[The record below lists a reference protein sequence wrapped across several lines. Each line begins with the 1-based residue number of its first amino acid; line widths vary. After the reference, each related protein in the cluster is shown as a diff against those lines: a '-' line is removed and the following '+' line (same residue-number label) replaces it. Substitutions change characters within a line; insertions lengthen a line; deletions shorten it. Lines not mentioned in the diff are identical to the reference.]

1 MARRDGRQ
9 VGAADG
15 VGEAAR
21 LSRVLDEV
29 ERLCAELDVL
39 SRRQSAAL
47 DDGRP
52 DDAAEIV
59 EQRGDLV
66 AQLADAAGVLG
77 GDRGGFERLLASC
90 PADEAE
96 RARAQAAAVAGVVAE
111 VLARDAEDAA
121 LLAQARE
128 RIAGEMAGVGRGR
141 AALGAY
147 GAAGLNEPRMQDRRG

>member
-1 MARRDGRQ
+1 MARHDGRQ
-9 VGAADG
+9 VGAGD
-15 VGEAAR
+15 VGGEGAR

-52 DDAAEIV
+52 DDAAAIV
-59 EQRGDLV
+59 EERGEVV
-66 AQLADAAGVLG
+66 AQLADAAVNLG
-77 GDRGGFERLLASC
+77 RDRDGFERLLASG
-90 PADEAE
+90 PAGEAE
-96 RARAQAAAVAGVVAE
+96 RARAQAAAVAAVVAE

-141 AALGAY
+141 AAIGAY
-147 GAAGLNEPRMQDRRG
+147 GAGGANEPRMQDRRG